1 VANFRKIPQG
11 ADNSKN
17 ATSVGIFR
25 RQYQL
30 NQTRSNVMS
39 NEKRL
44 YRSRDDRMIG
54 GVCAGLGKY
63 LNLDPTVVR
72 LIFVLGAFF
81 GMGSLVVVYLILL
94 LVIPEEPMDTPTE

>member
-1 VANFRKIPQG
+1 
-11 ADNSKN
+11 
-17 ATSVGIFR
+17 
-25 RQYQL
+25 
-30 NQTRSNVMS
+30 MS

-81 GMGSLVVVYLILL
+81 GMGSLAVVYLVLL
-94 LVIPEEPMDTPTE
+94 LVIPEEPMDTPTL